1 MNPMAGA
8 VRIVVVS
15 LLACVLLAYL
25 GYRCLFPYNT
35 VATDIEGISPNT
47 RWVCL
52 VADTKAGLRVMEWH
66 HTKVLQFT
74 MHPANS
80 IVSSLREDETFHH
93 ATVRWVYGKRIGV
106 LSRSVDRDWTVAW
119 FDAAGVELTNRSFLF
134 GGGSVNLF
142 VAEAESVEA
151 VTTSQLKELGMR

>member
-1 MNPMAGA
+1 LNPMAGTG
-8 VRIVVVS
+8 RIVVAS

-35 VATDIEGISPNT
+35 VTTDIEGISPNT

-66 HTKVLQFT
+66 HTKVLPFT

-80 IVSSLREDETFHH
+80 IVSSLNGDESSHH
-93 ATVRWVYGKRIGV
+93 ATVRWVHGERTGV
-106 LSRSVDRDWTVAW
+106 LSRSIDRNWTVAW
-119 FDAAGVELTNRSFLF
+119 FDAAGVELTNRSVLF

-142 VAEAESVEA
+142 VPEADSVEA